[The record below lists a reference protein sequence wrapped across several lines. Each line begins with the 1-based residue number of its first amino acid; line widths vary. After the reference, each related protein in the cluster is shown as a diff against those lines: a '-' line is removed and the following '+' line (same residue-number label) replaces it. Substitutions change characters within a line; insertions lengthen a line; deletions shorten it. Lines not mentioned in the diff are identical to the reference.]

1 MKRSFA
7 DTWRSPFFFF
17 TLILWLKLGLLRHIL
32 FASWSVKGSLI
43 DLASVAVLTGLFE
56 LALPGRLKRSGYWL
70 LNGVLS
76 LVFFAA
82 AVYFQHF
89 DTVVTYTALTGVKQL
104 GQIQSSVKSTIQPVD
119 FWFAADVPLGLWLI
133 VRRARG
139 VKPWFKPLPWRKL
152 TVVAASLVGLTVS
165 AWLVRYDNGIANEL
179 VRAESIGFLN
189 YQVSAALNGT
199 KDETRFSSVKEAI
212 AVVPRVENKY
222 DYGKKSATEEGA
234 PLFGTQQGKNVIV
247 VQMEAFQNFPIGL
260 KLDGQEITPNLNKL
274 AKESYYFSRIFQQIG
289 QGNTSDA
296 EFMSNTSIYP
306 TGTIPM
312 STGYGDRNLPS
323 LPKLLQ
329 KQGYEADTFHVNDV
343 SFWDRIKLYPAIG
356 FDHYFDKPYYNNDNF
371 NAFGASDEE
380 LYRVAAEKLK
390 ELHDQGKPFYAQ
402 LITVSSH
409 HPFVIPKDKRKM
421 EIPASLEGKQLGDYL
436 LAINYTDYALGT
448 FIDRLKADGLW
459 DNTIFVAYGD
469 HFGLQPE
476 ENDPKFVSSAL
487 GITYHQY
494 VSKFNIP
501 LFIHTPGQTQG
512 ETIEQVGGQLD
523 IMPTL
528 ANLLGISLKKEDFVH
543 FGQNLFNITRNVIGM
558 RYYLP
563 TGSFFNNDILFIP
576 GKGFDDGT
584 AVSLKTLQPV
594 ADFSKYRSD
603 YDYIMRL
610 MRMSD
615 DYVKLLPKR

>member
-1 MKRSFA
+1 MI
-7 DTWRSPFFFF
+7 F
-17 TLILWLKLGLLRHIL
+17 TLILVLKLAWLRHL
-32 FASWSVKGSLI
+32 LAQAWSWNAALI
-43 DLASVAVLTGLFE
+43 DLASVLVLTGLVE
-56 LALPGRLKRSGYWL
+56 LALPGKLKRSGYWL
-70 LNGVLS
+70 LDLALS
-76 LVFFAA
+76 LMFFAA
-82 AVYFQHF
+82 AVYYQHF
-89 DTVVTYTALTGVKQL
+89 DTIVTYTALTGVKQL
-104 GQIQSSVKSTIQPVD
+104 GQIQSSVKSTIEPLD
-119 FWFAADVPLGLWLI
+119 FIFWADVPFGVLLA

-139 VKPWFKPLPWRKL
+139 AKPWLKPLPWRKL
-152 TVVAASLVGLTVS
+152 TVTALSLVGLTASV
-165 AWLVRYDNGIANEL
+165 WLIRYDDGIANEL

-199 KDETRFSSVKEAI
+199 KDETNFTSLQEAI

-222 DYGKKSATEEGA
+222 DYGKKSPAAEKA
-234 PLFGTQQGKNVIV
+234 PLFATQRGKNVIV
-247 VQMEAFQNFPIGL
+247 VQMEAFQNFPVGL
-260 KLDGQEITPNLNKL
+260 KLGDQEITPNLNKL

-306 TGTIPM
+306 TGTIAM
-312 STGYGDRNLPS
+312 STGFGDRNLPS

-343 SFWDRIKLYPAIG
+343 GFWDRAKLYPAIG

-371 NAFGASDEE
+371 NSFGASDEE
-380 LYRVAAEKLK
+380 LYRVAGGKLK

-409 HPFVIPKDKRKM
+409 HPFVIPKDRRKM
-421 EIPASLEGKQLGDYL
+421 ELPASLEGKQLGDYL
-436 LAINYTDYALGT
+436 LAINYTDYALGK
-448 FIDRLKADGLW
+448 FIDQLKADGLW

-476 ENDPKFVSSAL
+476 DNDPKFVSGAL
-487 GITYHQY
+487 GITYHPY
-494 VSKFNIP
+494 VSKFNVP
-501 LFIHTPGQTQG
+501 LFIHVPGQKQG
-512 ETIEQVGGQLD
+512 QTISQVGGQLD
-523 IMPTL
+523 IMPTV
-528 ANLLGISLKKEDFVH
+528 ANLLGISFKKENVVH
-543 FGQNLFNITRNVIGM
+543 FGQNLFNITRNAFGM

-584 AVSLKTLQPV
+584 AVSLSTLQPV
-594 ADFSKYRSD
+594 SDFSQYRGD
-603 YDYIMRL
+603 YDYVLRL